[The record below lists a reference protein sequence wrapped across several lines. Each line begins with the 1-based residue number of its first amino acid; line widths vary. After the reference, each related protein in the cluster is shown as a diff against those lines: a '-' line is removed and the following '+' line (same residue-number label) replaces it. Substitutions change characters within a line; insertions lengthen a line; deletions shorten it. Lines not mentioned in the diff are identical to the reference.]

1 MNPSGRCTG
10 EIRDSETLLQS
21 SVAKRKN
28 NTSRAWL
35 QMKFLSD
42 AVIYFFFGI
51 NRDQARVAKGRH
63 LSTVGIRD
71 LLCCLESFISFIPGR
86 EKGESAYTLRV

>member
-1 MNPSGRCTG
+1 MNPSGRCPG
-10 EIRDSETLLQS
+10 EIKDSESLLQS

-42 AVIYFFFGI
+42 AVIYIFGI
-51 NRDQARVAKGRH
+51 NRDQARVAKWRH
-63 LSTVGIRD
+63 LSVVGIRD

-86 EKGESAYTLRV
+86 EREERVHIP